1 MFLVSTT
8 VLDDMLSA
16 SLQLRGTLTLKNDAA
31 LRAKLDTLLQR
42 IFVARLIS
50 QHVVVAIGGTQG
62 AGKTTL
68 VRQLYDIGNSSE
80 WLPANEGQGERIP
93 VLIKE
98 SPDVTEPEGWVY
110 QLIPPTDVQGVYTVE
125 LKRVDAEQF
134 HHATRGT
141 NPSYLLPVL
150 KVPVRHFYASSTAL
164 LLLPGYEH
172 RHRLNEVWQELMRQA
187 LALAGGC
194 VIVTDQRRLADAAN
208 QEILRDRELSG
219 IEPVVI
225 ITKTEEDDEVLR
237 EELRASAAQTFKAAG
252 GQVSTVI
259 CTGLDTSF
267 DPDFIKKWSS
277 ALIDA
282 IRSTGNSASSVQGLR
297 TKHLTQLLDEVRQLT
312 NDVEEELSIDRDKE
326 DDLWEDFIE
335 GQLKPYDKA
344 ARKLRTSYLKQLNSS
359 LAKHRDEAWQ
369 HVLQAVKPDE
379 GFQGWLGGLTRST
392 SERLERQRALIEQA
406 WKAPGD
412 CQECHLQALTHA
424 TLEKFSDTGMELLPR
439 PAFSH
444 ETPLVERT
452 GYQEMTNRNQWVLP
466 PEAEKNLTI
475 LLTAEDERDPSHSV
489 DEDIAL
495 LPALAAEFSRLSQ
508 LAAVDLKSLGP
519 QRENMS
525 ALDAATQAKD
535 NFNALMGIQ
544 NEVVVTIGA
553 VFGVKPD
560 SNFYTLINELK
571 SRVPKGKDAGRID
584 RVAGALLL
592 SADIFI
598 AGAGAAAVAG
608 TGIVAVGLLVRA
620 AEKERLGQAEA
631 VLIALEDAHRAAYAA
646 SFDETIE
653 KVKDR
658 VMEVQRKK
666 LGLST
671 GVYERDRLARA
682 LRRLQKAADTLDN
695 LLPPLN

>member
-1 MFLVSTT
+1 
-8 VLDDMLSA
+8 MLNA
-16 SLQLRGTLTLKNDAA
+16 SLQLRSVITVKNDAA

-42 IFVARLIS
+42 IFVARLLS

-68 VRQLYDIGNSSE
+68 VRQLYDIGSNSE
-80 WLPANEGQGERIP
+80 WLPANEGQGERVP
-93 VLIKE
+93 VLIEE
-98 SPDVTEPEGWVY
+98 SPDVTEPEGWVH
-110 QLIPPTDVQGVYTVE
+110 QLIPPADMQGVYIVE
-125 LKRVDAEQF
+125 LKQVDAAQF
-134 HHATRGT
+134 HQATRGA

-150 KVPVRHFYASSTAL
+150 KVPVRHFHASSTAL

-172 RHRLNEVWQELMRQA
+172 RHRLNEVWQELMCQA

-194 VIVTDQRRLADAAN
+194 VIVTDQKRLADAAN
-208 QEILRDRELSG
+208 QEILRNRELSG
-219 IEPVVI
+219 VEPVVV
-225 ITKTEEDDEVLR
+225 ITKTEEDDEDLR
-237 EELRASAAQTFKAAG
+237 EELRASAAKTFKAAG

-259 CTGLDTSF
+259 CTGLDTSL
-267 DPDFIKKWSS
+267 DSGFIKKWST

-282 IRSTGNSASSVQGLR
+282 IGSAGSNASSVQGLR
-297 TKHLTQLLDEVRQLT
+297 AKHLTQLLDEVRKLI
-312 NDVEEELSIDRDKE
+312 NDVEEELSINRDNE
-326 DDLWEDFIE
+326 DDIWENFIE
-335 GQLKPYDKA
+335 AQLKPYDKA
-344 ARKLRTSYLKQLNSS
+344 AKKLRASYLKQLNSS
-359 LAKHRDEAWQ
+359 LAKHRDEAWK

-379 GFQGWLGGLTRST
+379 GFEGWFSGLIRST

-424 TLEKFSDTGMELLPR
+424 TFEKFSGTGMELLPR

-452 GYQEMTNRNQWVLP
+452 GYQKMADQSQRVLP
-466 PEAEKNLTI
+466 PEAERNLSI
-475 LLTAEDERDPSHSV
+475 LLTAGDERGLSQSAGM
-489 DEDIAL
+489 DIAL

-508 LAAVDLKSLGP
+508 LAAVDLKNLRTQS
-519 QRENMS
+519 ESIS

-535 NFNALMGIQ
+535 HFNKLMGIQ
-544 NEVVVTIGA
+544 NEVVVTIGT

-560 SNFYTLINELK
+560 GNFYTLIDDLK
-571 SRVPKGKDAGRID
+571 TRVPKGQGAGRID
-584 RVAGALLL
+584 RITGALLL

-598 AGAGAAAVAG
+598 AGAGAAVVAG
-608 TGIVAVGLLVRA
+608 AGIVAVGLLVRA

-631 VLIALEDAHRAAYAA
+631 VLMALEDAHRTAYAA

-658 VMEVQRKK
+658 MIEVQRRK
-666 LGLST
+666 LNLDR

-682 LRRLQKAADTLDN
+682 VRRLQKAADTLDN
-695 LLPPLN
+695 FLPPLN